1 MVPDLVW
8 LETRQIFGCT
18 QLFNHRNS
26 SLSTNALL
34 AQGQDKNTA
43 EASVEWASLSH
54 APVGVADTIEHLVEG
69 VYRASL
75 DGKQVYAN
83 KALVKMNGY
92 ESCAE
97 MADAIRDLG
106 AEWYVA
112 PNRRNEFSQHLHEHG
127 YVENFTS
134 EIYRHKT
141 GERIWISE
149 NARLVRDRETGEPLY
164 YEGSV
169 TEVTDSVHRKQQEK
183 LFEKLARN
191 LPGGLFQMEVRKDK
205 RVYVPY
211 VSPGFCEL
219 VDIPIVQ
226 TIEDARDYY
235 DRVHPD
241 DRELYDTSMRT
252 SARNLTEWRVEF
264 RLYDRNEKL
273 RWATLLATPERIED
287 GIRWHGY
294 MFDTTVRKRQE
305 QEIHKLAY
313 YDSLT
318 GLMNR
323 KFMTDQIER
332 SMGHSHRQ
340 QVFGAVLFVDLDN
353 FKTLND
359 SFGHDYGDSLLTQ
372 IASRLRHVVPP
383 TDYVA
388 RFGGDEF
395 VILLE
400 NVGENQADAELNASL
415 LAQAICNRIAQPVDL
430 AGHMHQATCS
440 IGVRLFGKAKTS
452 VVDILAT
459 ADTAM
464 YDAKRKGKNTFEV
477 FDADI
482 QSLRSRRYTLL
493 QDLKRALASNQ
504 FSLMLQPQVDRHGR
518 IVGAEALARW
528 QHPEFGMV
536 SPGEFIPI
544 LEKSGHILEFTFWSL
559 REGMAILD
567 RWRKNPATTAFNL
580 SLNLSPH
587 CISQGALWQRIED
600 MVQASNGLGERLT
613 LELTESAAASNLEI
627 VKCRMEAIK
636 RYGVE
641 FAIDDFGT
649 GYSAFANLKHLA
661 FDELKIDNAFVA
673 DVVENKVDQQLV
685 KAVVDAARAL
695 NLRVVAEFVETDT
708 QEQMLRN
715 LNCDLFQG
723 YRYSPAVPEE
733 RFMQLVDVMG
743 GTAHEDAAAKQIA

>member
-1 MVPDLVW
+1 MS
-8 LETRQIFGCT
+8 
-18 QLFNHRNS
+18 LFDHRNNT
-26 SLSTNALL
+26 LSTQALSE
-34 AQGQDKNTA
+34 QGQDTNAK
-43 EASVEWASLSH
+43 EERVKWSSLGH
-54 APVGVADTIEHLVEG
+54 APIGVADTIEHLVEG

-75 DGKQVYAN
+75 DGKQIYAN
-83 KALVKMNGY
+83 KALVRLNGY
-92 ESCAE
+92 NSCEE
-97 MADAIRDLG
+97 MADAIKDV
-106 AEWYVA
+106 ATEWYVDK
-112 PNRRNEFSQHLHEHG
+112 NRRNEFSKHLHEHG
-127 YVENFTS
+127 YIENFTS

-149 NARLVRDRETGEPLY
+149 NARLVRDSETGEPLF

-169 TEVTDSVHRKQQEK
+169 TEVTDRIHRKRQAK
-183 LFEKLARN
+183 LFSKLASN
-191 LPGGLFQMEVRKDK
+191 LPGGLFQMEVRKDE

-219 VDIPIVQ
+219 VDIPRVE
-226 TIEDARDYY
+226 TISNARDYY
-235 DRVHPD
+235 ERIHPD
-241 DRELYDTSMRT
+241 DREIYDASMRT
-252 SARNLTEWRVEF
+252 SARKLTEWRVEF
-264 RLYDRNEKL
+264 RLYDRNENL
-273 RWATLLATPERIED
+273 RWATLLATPERIDD

-294 MFDTTVRKRQE
+294 IFDTTERKRQE
-305 QEIHKLAY
+305 QEIHQLAY

-332 SMGHSHRQ
+332 SIYHSYRNG
-340 QVFGAVLFVDLDN
+340 VFSAVLFVDLDN

-359 SFGHDYGDSLLTQ
+359 SFGHDYGDTLLTQ
-372 IASRLRHVVPP
+372 IASRLRHVVQP

-415 LAQAICNRIAQPVDL
+415 LAQEICKKMAQPVDL

-440 IGVRLFGKAKTS
+440 IGIRLFGKAQTS
-452 VVDILAT
+452 VIDILAT

-477 FDADI
+477 FDTDI

-493 QDLKRALASNQ
+493 QHLKRALETNQ
-504 FSLMLQPQVDRHGR
+504 FSLMLQPQVDRYGR

-528 QHPEFGMV
+528 HHPEFGLV

-544 LEKSGHILEFTFWSL
+544 LEKSGHILDFTFWSL
-559 REGMAILD
+559 REGMAILE
-567 RWRKNPATTAFNL
+567 RWRKNPATTDFNL
-580 SLNLSPH
+580 SLNLSPP
-587 CISQGALWQRIED
+587 CISQGAIWQRIED
-600 MVQASNGLGERLT
+600 LVAASNGLGERLT

-627 VKCRMEAIK
+627 VKCRMKAIK
-636 RYGVE
+636 RYGVQ
-641 FAIDDFGT
+641 FSIDDFGT

-661 FDELKIDNAFVA
+661 FDELKIDNTFVA
-673 DVVENKVDQQLV
+673 GVGENAVDQQLV

-695 NLRVVAEFVETDT
+695 DLRVVAEFVETDV
-708 QEQMLRN
+708 QEQKLRS

-733 RFMQLVDVMG
+733 RFMQLVDIMG
-743 GTAHEDAAAKQIA
+743 GKTSKHAATQQVA